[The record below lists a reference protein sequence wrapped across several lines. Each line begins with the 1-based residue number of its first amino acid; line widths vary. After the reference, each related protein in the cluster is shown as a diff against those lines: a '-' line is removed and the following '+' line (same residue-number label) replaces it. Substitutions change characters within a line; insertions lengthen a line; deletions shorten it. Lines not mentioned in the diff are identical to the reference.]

1 MNIIEL
7 IKGDVYFSARYF
19 DYNLTIPSIRTFIYD
34 RFDEKYG
41 HVFMDA
47 ESYLE
52 RSSGKTDVES
62 YCICYPEGK
71 IRGILDL
78 KNLIEWLQE
87 EHSPKLVG
95 KSFQYV
101 AL

>member
-7 IKGDVYFSARYF
+7 RKGGVYFSAWFF
-19 DYNLTIPSIRTFIYD
+19 DQNLSITSIRTYIYE
-34 RFDEKYG
+34 RFDEKHG
-41 HVFMDA
+41 HMFIDA
-47 ESYLE
+47 ESHLE
-52 RSSGKTDVES
+52 ISADKNDVEAC
-62 YCICYPEGK
+62 YICFPESK

-78 KNLIEWLQE
+78 KNLIKWLQE
-87 EHSPKLVG
+87 EHSPRLVG